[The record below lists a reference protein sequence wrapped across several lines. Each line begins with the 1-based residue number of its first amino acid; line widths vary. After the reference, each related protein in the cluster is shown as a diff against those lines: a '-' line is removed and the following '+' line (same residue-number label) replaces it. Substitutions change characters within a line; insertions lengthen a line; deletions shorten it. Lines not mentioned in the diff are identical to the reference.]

1 MSMKDTYNHTGVRLG
16 AYKAFA
22 AADSTTAYTGSA
34 IDTSGFNSVM
44 FSVSA
49 NYSAVD
55 AATYDLSITHSDDG
69 STYTAA
75 TGDFIVGPSAA
86 LSGSANVQK
95 IGYIGGRK
103 YVKLVVTPSA
113 AATSTNVITVVGHAI
128 LSNPALMPVA

>member
-1 MSMKDTYNHTGVRLG
+1 MSMNDTYNYTGVRLG

-22 AADSTTAYTGSA
+22 AADGTTAFTGSA

-55 AATYDLSITHSDDG
+55 AATYALSITHSDDG
-69 STYTAA
+69 TTYTAA
-75 TGDFIVGPSAA
+75 TGDFIIGSSAA

-113 AATSTNVITVVGHAI
+113 AATSTNVMTIVGHAI

>member
-1 MSMKDTYNHTGVRLG
+1 MSMKDTYNYTGVRLG
-16 AYKAFA
+16 AFKAFA

-44 FSVSA
+44 FSVTA
-49 NYSAVD
+49 NYSAAD
-55 AATYDLSITHSDDG
+55 TATYGLSITHSDNGTDYE
-69 STYTAA
+69 SA
-75 TGDFIVGPSAA
+75 TGNFIIGPSAA